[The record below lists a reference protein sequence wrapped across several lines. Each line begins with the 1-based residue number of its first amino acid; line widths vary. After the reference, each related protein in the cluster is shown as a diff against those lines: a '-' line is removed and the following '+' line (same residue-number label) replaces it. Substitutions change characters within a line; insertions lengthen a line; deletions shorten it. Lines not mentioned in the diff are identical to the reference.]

1 MACEDCAVCSLGM
14 CILKKLY
21 EIIYMI
27 LHLHYPFSMVSL
39 HFFVPW
45 QQDAA
50 SGQIVQGQAGA
61 IPNFEVLTKELCDC
75 ELLRTNLC
83 LKSK

>member
-1 MACEDCAVCSLGM
+1 M
-14 CILKKLY
+14 K
-21 EIIYMI
+21 

-50 SGQIVQGQAGA
+50 PGQIVQGQAGA
-61 IPNFEVLTKELCDC
+61 IPNFEALPEQ
-75 ELLRTNLC
+75 
-83 LKSK
+83 